1 MSALRTIV
9 AYSGIVLVLG
19 VGYGTWSIISPAE
32 SRRRDLLRD
41 LPEADPATMEESR
54 RRTALVMQ
62 VLKEASETSENIARS
77 RIGRRKLA

>member
-1 MSALRTIV
+1 MLAGV
-9 AYSGIVLVLG
+9 GIVVAMG

-41 LPEADPATMEESR
+41 LPEADPARMDESR

-62 VLKEASETSENIARS
+62 ALKDAAETSENIARS
-77 RIGRRKLA
+77 R